1 MFFLL
6 GVFWFTRTAKNLLFW
21 IYLWQLKEYHI
32 GRFLD
37 HFRTQKGKSLLLNP
51 LQIYKLFFIGLFIV
65 GVSQKWVSPVFIL
78 ILVLFLVYF
87 IESLVFFNGISG
99 KRVKIPTL
107 TVKTSILISAGMII
121 LVLFPLITFWIFRDI
136 FWYAVA
142 LLVFDIFCP
151 VIVSFIVLFFQ
162 PFAFLM
168 KKRILKRAK
177 LKREEFKKLLVIGIT
192 GSYGKTSTKEFLATI
207 LSQKFSVLKTKEHI
221 NAEIGIAQTILKE
234 LKHEH
239 QIFITEIGAY
249 EKGKIKEVCEMLQPK
264 FGVLTGINEQHM
276 ATFGSQ
282 NNIVA
287 GKYELIRSL
296 PQNGAA
302 FFNGDNE
309 FCQKLYEKTDEKK
322 KIVFSTP
329 GRSSKIIET
338 PDLLAS
344 DILVEK
350 ESVSFKV
357 ISKDGDKAGFKLN
370 LLGAQN
376 IENILLA
383 AVVAKEL
390 GMSLEEI
397 AKTCQRVKPDEGG
410 MKLKKGISD
419 VNIID
424 STYSSN
430 PNGVISHLEYL
441 KIWPGRKII
450 IMPCL
455 IELGKASK
463 EVHKRIGKKIAEVC
477 DLAIITTE
485 DRFEDIESGAI
496 KAGKKKNILLMENP
510 LEILEKIKSFCQPTD
525 VILLEG
531 RLPKQ
536 LINLLVS

>member
-1 MFFLL
+1 
-6 GVFWFTRTAKNLLFW
+6 
-21 IYLWQLKEYHI
+21 
-32 GRFLD
+32 
-37 HFRTQKGKSLLLNP
+37 
-51 LQIYKLFFIGLFIV
+51 
-65 GVSQKWVSPVFIL
+65 
-78 ILVLFLVYF
+78 
-87 IESLVFFNGISG
+87 
-99 KRVKIPTL
+99 
-107 TVKTSILISAGMII
+107 
-121 LVLFPLITFWIFRDI
+121 
-136 FWYAVA
+136 
-142 LLVFDIFCP
+142 
-151 VIVSFIVLFFQ
+151 
-162 PFAFLM
+162 
-168 KKRILKRAK
+168 
-177 LKREEFKKLLVIGIT
+177 
-192 GSYGKTSTKEFLATI
+192 
-207 LSQKFSVLKTKEHI
+207 
-221 NAEIGIAQTILKE
+221 
-234 LKHEH
+234 
-239 QIFITEIGAY
+239 
-249 EKGKIKEVCEMLQPK
+249 MLQPK

>member
-136 FWYAVA
+136 FWYTVA

-168 KKRILKRAK
+168 KKRVLKRAK

>member
-168 KKRILKRAK
+168 KKRVLKRAK